1 MLSFKEAVLFR
12 FIASFILLTLLLPSF
27 KLFLHFTFLLSSP
40 LVLYALFHLS
50 FSKFFTLLVL
60 IKLFCLLVIMR
71 HVQYYK
77 ILLDFNKKR
86 FHFFDKIQ
94 IFSNSYSFL
103 SFLAT
108 KTLFEFPF
116 PELNEPYRFN

>member
-1 MLSFKEAVLFR
+1 MPSSDGAIPSG
-12 FIASFILLTLLLPSF
+12 FITSFILHALVLLSSKP
-27 KLFLHFTFLLSSP
+27 FLHFTFLLSSP

-108 KTLFEFPF
+108 KTLFELPF
-116 PELNEPYRFN
+116 PELKEPYRFN

>member
-1 MLSFKEAVLFR
+1 MLSSDGAILSGFTT
-12 FIASFILLTLLLPSF
+12 SFILHALMLLSSGP
-27 KLFLHFTFLLSSP
+27 FLHFTFLLSSP

-50 FSKFFTLLVL
+50 FSRFFTLLVL

-71 HVQYYK
+71 HVRYYK